1 MKLDTMA
8 SGPEHVEDRSTDNTP
23 DSRPSSIALA
33 NPLRRRCSWI
43 TRKGSGANPI
53 YCSNVVPEML
63 NSPEHGVA
71 WWGGSPASSH
81 ADGSNRMNN
90 AIVAGFSVV
99 GAPDSWESELT
110 QCVKGETFIDGMGN
124 GSETLPATIIFRG
137 KSVVPLSVPHHK
149 PSQKLIVLVEI
160 PLI

>member
-23 DSRPSSIALA
+23 DSRPSPITLS
-33 NPLRRRCSWI
+33 NPLWGRCSWI
-43 TRKGSGANPI
+43 TREGRGAHPV
-53 YCSNVVPEML
+53 YSANVVTEML
-63 NSPEHGVA
+63 NSPEHGVT
-71 WWGGSPASSH
+71 WWSGSPASSH
-81 ADGSNRMNN
+81 TDRSHRMNN
-90 AIVAGFSVV
+90 AIVAGFSVI

-110 QCVKGETFIDGMGN
+110 QCVKGESFVDGMGN
-124 GSETLPATIIFRG
+124 GGETLPATIIFRG

-160 PLI
+160 RLI